1 MMKMTKKV
9 ALEMAISALSACE
22 IKEYHIAGDD
32 TTVFKASEAIKKL
45 TDMIGQLDKKPTGD
59 KGMTEN
65 QKQNVGYKDNI
76 LATLSDG
83 KLRTATEILHDTAA
97 FPEEMTNQRVSALLR
112 QLILDGK
119 VKKEVVKGKTLFSLV
134 EGV

>member
-1 MMKMTKKV
+1 MTKMTKKV

-22 IKEYHIAGDD
+22 NKEYHIAGDD
-32 TTVFKASEAIKKL
+32 TKFNASEAIQKL
-45 TDMIGQLDKKPTGD
+45 TDMIGQLEKKSTGD

-83 KLRTATEILHDTAA
+83 KPRTATEILRDTTA

-112 QLILDGK
+112 QLVLDGK
-119 VKKEVVKGKTLFSLV
+119 VKKEPVKGKMMFSIV

>member
-1 MMKMTKKV
+1 
-9 ALEMAISALSACE
+9 MAISALSACE
-22 IKEYHIAGDD
+22 NKEYHFAGDD
-32 TTVFKASEAIKKL
+32 TTVFNASEAIQKL
-45 TDMIGQLDKKPTGD
+45 TDMIGQLNKKSSD
-59 KGMTEN
+59 EKGMTEN
-65 QKQNVGYKDNI
+65 QKQNIGYKDNI

-83 KLRTATEILHDTAA
+83 KQRTATEILRDTAA

-119 VKKEVVKGKTLFSLV
+119 VKKENWGGKSLFSIA